1 MIYPTSTGKP
11 GEYFRLNTLESVW
24 IQGKLRMW
32 GRWSYIGNGKP
43 GNMFNQLLAS
53 RKLTKIAINEA
64 LRRLKKSGT
73 SKPDLEAFLREMMN
87 GKQKSWLAHC
97 TDSEA
102 MLIDRVIGTVLA
114 EYPALK
120 KLIHQRYEGRGMSKR
135 KMAER
140 LQDVNPEWCFS
151 TCEKRIAHWLKIAEY
166 MLYRPIHDAFCYT

>member
-1 MIYPTSTGKP
+1 MIYPASTGKP

-32 GRWSYIGNGKP
+32 GRWSYIGSGKP

-53 RKLTKIAINEA
+53 RKLTKTAINEA

-73 SKPDLEAFLREMMN
+73 SKPELEAFLREMMN

-114 EYPALK
+114 
-120 KLIHQRYEGRGMSKR
+120 
-135 KMAER
+135 
-140 LQDVNPEWCFS
+140 
-151 TCEKRIAHWLKIAEY
+151 
-166 MLYRPIHDAFCYT
+166 